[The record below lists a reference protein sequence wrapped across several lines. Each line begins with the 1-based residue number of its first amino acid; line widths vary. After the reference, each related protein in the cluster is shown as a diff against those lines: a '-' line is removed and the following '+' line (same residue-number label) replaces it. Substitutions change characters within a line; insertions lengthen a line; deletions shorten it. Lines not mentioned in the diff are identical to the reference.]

1 MEMSSP
7 LYGPVAAYGNP
18 RKSMNVE
25 SFARDVLFGFVLR
38 KKSSKDEKVLPPK
51 APIVSGGGR
60 KNTPYRKMLN
70 ELKNENTSKFAPTVK
85 TCFPRNREKLSVN
98 RHTSRS
104 RILWIENG
112 SWPMV

>member
-25 SFARDVLFGFVLR
+25 SFAREALFGFVLR

-70 ELKNENTSKFAPTVK
+70 ELKKENTSKIAPTVK
-85 TCFPRNREKLSVN
+85 TGFPRNRATLSGN
-98 RHTSRS
+98 CHTH
-104 RILWIENG
+104 
-112 SWPMV
+112 